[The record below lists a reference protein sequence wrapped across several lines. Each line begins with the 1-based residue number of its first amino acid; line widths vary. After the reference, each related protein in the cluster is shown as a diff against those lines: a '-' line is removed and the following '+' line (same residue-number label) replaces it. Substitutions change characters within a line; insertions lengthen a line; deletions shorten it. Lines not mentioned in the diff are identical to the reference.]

1 MVVSKS
7 VLLNLARASIEEVL
21 QAQTTINREELLE
34 HYPILSTPMGVQ
46 VTLYLDEK
54 IRGSS
59 KSENADLPLLESIIL
74 HAKLAAFQDPSFTP
88 IATSEYLHA
97 SIELILYS
105 PDGPL
110 SHRDEPIIQE

>member
-1 MVVSKS
+1 VSKS
-7 VLLNLARASIEEVL
+7 VLLNLARSSIEEVL
-21 QAQTTINREELLE
+21 QAQSTINRSELLE
-34 HYPILSTPMGVQ
+34 NYPILSTPMGVQ
-46 VTLYLDEK
+46 VILYLNEK

-59 KSENADLPLLESIIL
+59 KSEHADLPLIEAIIL

-97 SIELILYS
+97 SVELILFS

-110 SHRDEPIIQE
+110 SHKDDPIIQE